1 MSYIQ
6 MGIFTLERFTH
17 VFKFN
22 LNQLIVVK
30 KRYFIAQIE
39 PYTIRNAAPTITA
52 KTKKKTPPPHTHK
65 INKTK
70 EYEIERNVLC
80 L

>member
-1 MSYIQ
+1 

-39 PYTIRNAAPTITA
+39 PYTHAATA
-52 KTKKKTPPPHTHK
+52 KKTHIHK

-70 EYEIERNVLC
+70 EYGIERNVLC